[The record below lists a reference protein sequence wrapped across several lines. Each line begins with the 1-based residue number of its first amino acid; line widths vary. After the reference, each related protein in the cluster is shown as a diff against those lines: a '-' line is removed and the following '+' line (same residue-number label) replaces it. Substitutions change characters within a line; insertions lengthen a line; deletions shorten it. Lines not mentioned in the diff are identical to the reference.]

1 MADRHEEYVRIARQ
15 KAIQLWGA
23 YQDLKSMQ
31 DEWNAQDYGNT
42 LTIDPG
48 GNNADILPA
57 DVGAVVFAT
66 ADAITVVM
74 NAGHATNVTKLL
86 E

>member
-1 MADRHEEYVRIARQ
+1 MANRDEEYVRIARQ
-15 KAIQLWGA
+15 KAIQLWNA

-42 LTIDPG
+42 LTIDPS

-66 ADAITVVM
+66 ADAINVVM

>member
-1 MADRHEEYVRIARQ
+1 MANRDEEYVRIARQ
-15 KAIQLWGA
+15 QAIQLWNA
-23 YQDLKSMQ
+23 YQSLKSMQ

-42 LTIDPG
+42 LVIDPG
-48 GNNADILPA
+48 GNNADITPA

-66 ADAITVVM
+66 ADAINTVM

>member
-1 MADRHEEYVRIARQ
+1 MANRDEEYVRIARQ
-15 KAIQLWGA
+15 KAIQLWNA
-23 YQDLKSMQ
+23 YQDLKAMQ

-42 LTIDPG
+42 LTIDPD
-48 GNNADILPA
+48 GNNADIAPA

-66 ADAITVVM
+66 ADAIKVVM
-74 NAGHATNVTKLL
+74 DAGHATNVTKLL

>member
-1 MADRHEEYVRIARQ
+1 MANRDEEYVRIARQ
-15 KAIQLWGA
+15 KAIQLWNA
-23 YQDLKSMQ
+23 YQDLKAMQ

-42 LTIDPG
+42 LTIDPS
-48 GNNADILPA
+48 GNNADITAA

-66 ADAITVVM
+66 ADAINVVM

>member
-1 MADRHEEYVRIARQ
+1 MANRDEEYVRIARQ
-15 KAIQLWGA
+15 KAIQLWNA
-23 YQDLKSMQ
+23 YQDLRSMQ

-42 LTIDPG
+42 LAIDPG
-48 GNNADILPA
+48 GNNADITPS

-66 ADAITVVM
+66 ADAIKVVM
-74 NAGHATNVTKLL
+74 DAGHATNVTKLL

>member
-1 MADRHEEYVRIARQ
+1 MRQ
-15 KAIQLWGA
+15 NTIQLWQA
-23 YQDLKSMQ
+23 YQAIRSLK

-42 LTIDPG
+42 LEIDPG

-66 ADAITVVM
+66 ADAINGVM